1 MRLTV
6 AALVIT
12 IIVATVNESR
22 GADQEWFE
30 NEYSNCSGLVPIA
43 AAIATIAPSSLVVDT
58 GVGVGKHYITIPA
71 ATYGAFRKGANLEK
85 EIDAKVLSKDEAA
98 SFRRVLVSQAE
109 SGHVPMWLAS
119 GSDIILGLA
128 LPGVWGA
135 GGGLLFSYFVDSV
148 NAISVSL
155 KEASRFVAEGGQI
168 YRKIALKKREDGKH
182 FLATTTNYKVQV
194 GKESR
199 VFSFYACLYPTRVV
213 VTEFRTKAG
222 KGMNDKI
229 VKPGV
234 GNKWRVWDVDDNKWD
249 NYELTYI
256 NQDADFF
263 NFEKPDHHKQRISII
278 GGPWQHKGQNDASY
292 ATYYN
297 PTSAE

>member
-1 MRLTV
+1 MRLTL

-12 IIVATVNESR
+12 IIVATVGESR
-22 GADQEWFE
+22 GENQEWFE

-43 AAIATIAPSSLVVDT
+43 SAMATIAPSSLVVHT
-58 GVGVGKHYITIPA
+58 GGGVGKHYITIPV
-71 ATYGAFRKGANLEK
+71 ATYGAFRKGAILEK
-85 EIDAKVLSKDEAA
+85 EIDTKVLSKDEAA
-98 SFRRVLVSQAE
+98 SFRQVLLSQAD
-109 SGHVPMWLAS
+109 SGSVPMWLAS
-119 GSDIILGLA
+119 GADIMLGYA
-128 LPGVWGA
+128 LPGGWGT
-135 GGGLLFSYFVDSV
+135 GGGLLFSYFVDSI

-168 YRKIALKKREDGKH
+168 YRKITLKKRADGRY
-182 FLATTTNYKVQV
+182 FLLQTSSYKVQV

-213 VTEFRTKAG
+213 ATEFRTMAG

-234 GNKWRVWDVDDNKWD
+234 GNKWKVWDVDDNKWD
-249 NYELTYI
+249 NYEFTYI
-256 NQDADFF
+256 SQDADFF
-263 NFEKPDHHKQRISII
+263 NFEKPDHSKQRISII
-278 GGPWQHKGQNDASY
+278 GGPWQFKRPNEDSY
-292 ATYYN
+292 GTYYN